1 MLRIEQNQ
9 GQERHAK
16 SLTRIGGMATI
27 HYKMGHLVFGA
38 ATFPIKDKKKPMPE
52 WYTDTSKIEQKAG

>member
-1 MLRIEQNQ
+1 
-9 GQERHAK
+9 
-16 SLTRIGGMATI
+16 MATI